1 MAKDKPQPQTGPEI
15 EEYSTTATPKAYA
28 GSVPVFCAHDAIV
41 PLKDLRPNPK
51 NPNQH
56 PPEQIKLL
64 ASIIRATGWR
74 APITVSKRSGLV
86 AKGHGRL
93 MAAQLDDLTD
103 AEFVLF
109 TDQVAGELEG
119 TYPVYATFVEMPGVT
134 DTVDMVV
141 VTTIVDELN
150 ADARNMRHI
159 FPYNYL
165 VAQGVLPAGLDHD
178 QQKAFYNCFA
188 GKVNDTYDTM
198 SQFFNA
204 ILADTTDMSQL
215 RQLQGQCANDLFEWV
230 ITEVDVIESVN

>member
-1 MAKDKPQPQTGPEI
+1 MKFQQVMAFFLTGATALSM
-15 EEYSTTATPKAYA
+15 STTALAA
-28 GSVPVFCAHDAIV
+28 
-41 PLKDLRPNPK
+41 DLPDNVD
-51 NPNQH
+51 
-56 PPEQIKLL
+56 
-64 ASIIRATGWR
+64 
-74 APITVSKRSGLV
+74 ITVSTTQTADEQENNLYTKND
-86 AKGHGRL
+86 K
-93 MAAQLDDLTD
+93 DLTD